1 MGDDHVFRLC
11 WSSSVNPPTAFCSST
26 GCNCLTN
33 PTSLFTPLQ
42 PPQTLFTSTSP
53 SPMLARRCSRV
64 QCFLRRAC
72 SKGCIVLF
80 QQGKV
85 PASWTMDQ
93 HWYIEACE
101 PTPLCAV
108 SHQFLGP
115 CQVGTLADCHP
126 EFKYHVNMFD
136 SPLTNKRHI
145 RVIQQTPPLAKSG
158 QHIEHQVQSEEVSR
172 RRV

>member
-72 SKGCIVLF
+72 SEGCIVLF
-80 QQGKV
+80 RQGKV

-126 EFKYHVNMFD
+126 EFKYHVNMLEF
-136 SPLTNKRHI
+136 PPNKQKAEEYYNRLHLWQNRGNTLNI
-145 RVIQQTPPLAKSG
+145 KSK
-158 QHIEHQVQSEEVSR
+158 VR
-172 RRV
+172 RFPGG